1 MGKALDLTGMR
12 FGKWT
17 VINRVENSRGQTRWR
32 CRCDCGTERIV
43 FGHSLSRGETKSCG
57 CTKRKYEQEPKRLP
71 EPKPKRKPTES
82 LIAAAAKANA
92 LHMSYGTYVS
102 KEGKVN
108 NVKRMAGPLPA
119 PEPNAGPVISYKLS
133 PDELA
138 KYGSPQMKVCPC
150 CGRELPVLSFRNPTG
165 KNTLYGLGGIGK
177 ICRDCQAKRLIK
189 MALQKEE
196 ITCYANR

>member
-1 MGKALDLTGMR
+1 MGKAIDMTGQR

-17 VINRVENSRGQTRWR
+17 VLGKAETNSGKGRWW
-32 CRCDCGTERIV
+32 CRCDCGTVKIV
-43 FGHSLSRGETKSCG
+43 YGHSLRNGETLSCG
-57 CTKRKYEQEPKRLP
+57 CTRRKGPLPPKPQILTP
-71 EPKPKRKPTES
+71 PKRKPVES
-82 LIAAAAKANA
+82 LITAAAKANA

-138 KYGSPQMKVCPC
+138 KYGTPQMKVCPC
-150 CGRELPVLSFRNPTG
+150 CGRELPVLQFRMPVS
-165 KNTLYGLGGIGK
+165 KNSLYGLHGVTT
-177 ICRDCQAKRLIK
+177 ICRDCLAKKRIK
-189 MALQKEE
+189 QALQKEE
-196 ITCYANR
+196 IACCK